1 MSWDLLW
8 NPIYPPCYWKQTV
21 QIETM
26 GFAVGGLSLSPC
38 LSLFNCTTL
47 GKLLISLSHSF
58 LSVKQGKTSHSQIV
72 ECHRIRENTLKSV
85 GSWEVLSEW
94 LLS

>member
-1 MSWDLLW
+1 MESHLSSLLLEA
-8 NPIYPPCYWKQTV
+8 NSADRDHGLCYGRLV
-21 QIETM
+21 IE
-26 GFAVGGLSLSPC
+26 SC

-47 GKLLISLSHSF
+47 GKLLLSLTHSF
-58 LSVKQGKTSHSQIV
+58 LSVKQGKTPHSWIV
-72 ECHRIRENTLKSV
+72 ECHRIRENTLKTV

>member
-1 MSWDLLW
+1 M
-8 NPIYPPCYWKQTV
+8 

-26 GFAVGGLSLSPC
+26 GFGVGGLSLSPC

-58 LSVKQGKTSHSQIV
+58 LSVKQGKTSYSHIV
-72 ECHRIRENTLKSV
+72 ECRRIRENTLKSV

-94 LLS
+94 LLLCLALT